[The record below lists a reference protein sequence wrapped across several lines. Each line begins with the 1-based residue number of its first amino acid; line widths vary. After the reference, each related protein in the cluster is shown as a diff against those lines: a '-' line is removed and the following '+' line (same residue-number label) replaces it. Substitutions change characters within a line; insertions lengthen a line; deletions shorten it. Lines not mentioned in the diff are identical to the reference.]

1 MPPLVASMLGAVSQ
15 GILWGIMALGVY
27 ITFKILDFAD
37 MTVDGSFALGGCSCA
52 ILISGGMNPL
62 LALVVAI
69 FAGMIAGAITG
80 LLHTKLNIPGILAGI
95 LMQLALYSINLR
107 VLGGPNKP
115 LARAD
120 KTIMTFI
127 GDIFGFAKKFRD
139 MASTWTSLIAGLIF
153 VVAVIVALYWF
164 FGTEIGSSIRATGN
178 NARMSRAQGI
188 NTDNMKLLAL
198 MISNGLV
205 ALSGGLV
212 MQQQRFGDV
221 SMGIGTI
228 VIGLASIIIG
238 EVFFGQKFSFWVQLL
253 GVVIGS
259 VIYRLIIAVVLQLGM
274 KTQDMKL
281 FSAIIVAFALSLPVL
296 KKKIAWK
303 NSASWV
309 TPSFASTKSSNGKS
323 SGPSLTKLAAKN
335 PRAPADV
342 RPMTASS
349 CSRFSSFSES
359 TTSATTRLNS
369 RSTTASPSC
378 VSWGWT
384 FTTASPTPRPS
395 GLSAT
400 LSPKP
405 MLSGNCSTPSTSS
418 SPMPTS

>member
-1 MPPLVASMLGAVSQ
+1 MPPLVASMIGAASQ

-52 ILISGGMNPL
+52 ILIAGGMNPL
-62 LALVVAI
+62 LSLVFAI
-69 FAGMIAGAITG
+69 LAGMLAGAITG

-120 KTIMTFI
+120 KTIMNYI
-127 GDIFGFAKKFRD
+127 SDALGLSQKFKG
-139 MASTWTSLIAGLIF
+139 MAPTWSSLAAGLVFAAALI
-153 VVAVIVALYWF
+153 IALYWF

-238 EVFFGQKFSFWVQLL
+238 EVFFGQKFSFWIQLL

-259 VIYRLIIAVVLQLGM
+259 VIYRLIIAIVLQMGM

-296 KKKIAWK
+296 KKKFSKRKIVVA
-303 NSASWV
+303 N
-309 TPSFASTKSSNGKS
+309 PPNDSFVAEN
-323 SGPSLTKLAAKN
+323 
-335 PRAPADV
+335 
-342 RPMTASS
+342 
-349 CSRFSSFSES
+349 
-359 TTSATTRLNS
+359 
-369 RSTTASPSC
+369 
-378 VSWGWT
+378 VSKTDDALMG
-384 FTTASPTPRPS
+384 
-395 GLSAT
+395 
-400 LSPKP
+400 
-405 MLSGNCSTPSTSS
+405 GNQNA
-418 SPMPTS
+418 